1 MVKIVSTQ
9 KRISQAIVKSKVR
22 NQKPKIEE
30 LSFEE
35 LNLKTNIH
43 LTTNN
48 SRWIIMWATICHN
61 SSAISMSCSSIN
73 GISSISSSGSGSGSN
88 QQLTRLKPSIDL
100 RLK

>member
-1 MVKIVSTQ
+1 
-9 KRISQAIVKSKVR
+9 
-22 NQKPKIEE
+22 
-30 LSFEE
+30 
-35 LNLKTNIH
+35 
-43 LTTNN
+43 
-48 SRWIIMWATICHN
+48 MWATICHN